1 MRRHLST
8 LANKDSRMFNKLKLI
23 PAAMLALVLAGC
35 SDSDDD
41 NNTPVEPPPPATFRV
56 QALHA
61 SPDAPKVNLTI
72 GTSTINDV
80 DYKDGTGALQ
90 KNVGTYSVKV
100 DGIVPGGTAT
110 VIGPVDL
117 TFAANTLYSI
127 VAVNNVAAI
136 EPLVLEQPDTAVPAG
151 SVRLRVLHAAPL
163 APPVDVFLTAPDAD
177 LAATAPAGT
186 FAFKENIGPVEVPAG
201 NYQIRVTPAG
211 DRDTVVYDSGTVTLA
226 AGGNLLVTAVE
237 NTTTG
242 GAPISLVVQ
251 DGTGAAEILDAG
263 TPADLRVVHA
273 SPDAPA
279 VDVVVND
286 DFLNPVVSD
295 LAFPD
300 FTGFLSVPPATYN
313 MKVADSATQS
323 VIAINADLDLE
334 AGTRYTVLAVGPLAS
349 IEPLVAFDDPRPVAT
364 EAKVRIIHASPTAQ
378 NVDIYVTA
386 PGADIAT
393 LAPTLTSVP
402 FKANTGFLSLPAG
415 SYDVTVT
422 PTGTKTAAIG
432 PATIT
437 VANGGIYTAVARD
450 AVGGGAPLGLIL
462 LDDFAL

>member
-1 MRRHLST
+1 
-8 LANKDSRMFNKLKLI
+8 MFNKLKLI
-23 PAAMLALVLAGC
+23 PAAALALVLAGC
-35 SDSDDD
+35 SDSNDR
-41 NNTPVEPPPPATFRV
+41 NKTPDEPPPPPATFRV

-61 SPDAPKVNLTI
+61 SPDAPKVNLSI
-72 GTSTINDV
+72 GTSTINNV

-90 KNVGTYSVKV
+90 KNVGTYTVKV

-136 EPLVLEQPDTAVPAG
+136 EPVVLQQPDSAVPAG

-163 APPVDVFLTAPDAD
+163 APQVDVYVTAPGAD
-177 LAATAPAGT
+177 LSASAPAGT
-186 FAFKENIGPVEVPAG
+186 FAFKENFGPVEVPAG
-201 NYQIRVTPAG
+201 DYQIRVTPAG
-211 DRDTVVYDSGTVTLA
+211 NSATVVYDSGTLTLA

-237 NTTTG
+237 NTTTS
-242 GAPISLVVQ
+242 GAQISLVVQ
-251 DGTGAAEILDAG
+251 NGTSADEILDVG

-279 VDVVVND
+279 VDVVAND
-286 DFLNPVVSD
+286 DFANPLVSD

-313 MKVADSATQS
+313 VKVTDSATQS
-323 VIAINADLDLE
+323 VIAIDADLDLA
-334 AGTRYTVLAVGPLAS
+334 AGISYTVLAVGPLAS
-349 IEPLVAFDDPRPVAT
+349 IEPLVATDDPRPVAT

-386 PGADIAT
+386 PGANIAGLTPT
-393 LAPTLTSVP
+393 LANVP
-402 FKANTGFLSLPAG
+402 FKANTGFLSLAAG

-437 VANGGIYTAVARD
+437 IANGGIYTAVARD
-450 AVGGGAPLGLIL
+450 AAGGGAPLGLIL
-462 LDDFAL
+462 MDDFTL